1 MQSINKYNVNRLRA
15 NDVLKS
21 VLKVLVRK
29 TGKFLWTK
37 TLQQQFCL
45 KFNTKVKETPD
56 VFTILSYDIK
66 TLRLCTDSLTVISTE
81 NNCV

>member
-1 MQSINKYNVNRLRA
+1 MQSITKFNVNRLRA

-37 TLQQQFCL
+37 TVQQQLCL

-56 VFTILSYDIK
+56 VFTIFSYDIK